1 VRKYYRVR
9 TGLFSRRRG
18 ILKAVDGVDL
28 SIRKGETLGLVGES
42 GCGKSTLGRLLLRL
56 EEPDHGSIC
65 FEGESIVDLG
75 RKKMRSLRKE
85 MQAVFQD
92 PYSSLNPKKSVDFLV
107 GEPLLVHG
115 VREKEEVKKRILHVM
130 ELVGLRPEHIDRYP
144 QEFSGG
150 QRQRICV
157 ARALVLNPKV
167 IVCDEPVSSLDV
179 SVQAQV
185 LNLLKELQDR
195 FHLTYLFISHN
206 LAVVRYISD
215 RIAVMYLGRL
225 VEIAT
230 RDDLYLYPKHPYT
243 QGLFSA
249 SPIPNP
255 LVEREK
261 ILLEGNVPSPIDPPP
276 GCHFHTRCPKVMERC
291 RREVPPLKEVEESHF
306 VACFHYS

>member
-1 VRKYYRVR
+1 
-9 TGLFSRRRG
+9 
-18 ILKAVDGVDL
+18 LKAVDGVDL
-28 SIRKGETLGLVGES
+28 SIDKGETLGLVGES

-56 EEPDHGSIC
+56 EEPDYGSIC
-65 FEGESIVDLG
+65 FEGESILELD

-85 MQAVFQD
+85 MQAIFQD

-115 VREKEEVKKRILHVM
+115 VQKKEEIRERILHLM

-157 ARALVLNPKV
+157 ARALALNPKV

-185 LNLLKELQDR
+185 LNLLKELQER

-243 QGLFSA
+243 QGLLSA

-255 LVEREK
+255 LLKREK
-261 ILLEGNVPSPIDPPP
+261 ILLEGNVPSPIDPPL
-276 GCHFHTRCPKVMERC
+276 GCHFHTRCPKVMEKC
-291 RREVPPLKEVEESHF
+291 RSEVPALKEVEESHF
-306 VACFHYS
+306 VACFQYP